1 METSITQLC
10 QDDIDCKQLEKDW
23 GVTRNTIKSW
33 AKALAVQLKRP
44 NSTTSLWP
52 GERLQDGEDLAE
64 WIRAGNKLGDFPI
77 VAAVRA
83 SQNAITASKPEP
95 LTAETPAN
103 EALAKALMSLTAP
116 VPAIDPVEQF
126 ERIRK
131 AASIRAYLTA
141 AQMHELIGFR
151 PVHTEEYS
159 DNGTQ
164 PFPGITLHRV
174 EHNTGRASRGKKAE
188 TITKVLWWLED
199 SSSASVTAI
208 SSAGTSTAGNKQVG
222 FLNNS
227 RASDCVVDVQAK
239 PSISFEINR

>member
-83 SQNAITASKPEP
+83 SQNAITASKPEQ
-95 LTAETPAN
+95 LTAEAPAN

-141 AQMHELIGFR
+141 AQMSELLGWQVR
-151 PVHTEEYS
+151 PEH
-159 DNGTQ
+159 DGTQ

-174 EHNTGRASRGKKAE
+174 EHDTGRASRGQGD
-188 TITKVLWWLED
+188 TIMKPFWLLTE
-199 SSSASVTAI
+199 AGGSVTSLRAND
-208 SSAGTSTAGNKQVG
+208 GNEKPAVG
-222 FLNNS
+222 FLNS
-227 RASDCVVDVQAK
+227 YASDCVVDVQAR
-239 PSISFEINR
+239 PSISFEIRR